1 MTKNSFPSCVLHF
14 KKPDNH
20 APQRHRIHLCRGSLA
35 EAEAATPTQSVLAEW
50 LFASSSPSSSS
61 TTTTTPTH
69 ISVPL
74 SFASS
79 PTQESC
85 FFFRRQRRAFVS
97 VTIRARHRSSWRR
110 IPWLLFSHRK
120 VWSRFVLE
128 WKLPRCPADV
138 HAFKRVRV
146 RSRGRS

>member
-1 MTKNSFPSCVLHF
+1 MKKVGEHITLDFLGVKQDYSPKFYNKIIYKIAKKAKVEILEFDKKNSFPSCVLHF

-61 TTTTTPTH
+61 TTTTTPN

-85 FFFRRQRRAFVS
+85 FF
-97 VTIRARHRSSWRR
+97 
-110 IPWLLFSHRK
+110 
-120 VWSRFVLE
+120 
-128 WKLPRCPADV
+128 
-138 HAFKRVRV
+138 
-146 RSRGRS
+146 